1 MDENSS
7 GSLVVLGC
15 SATKFEIKG
24 TVPAVHLYDGPMY
37 RVLRTHLRSYRWPTK
52 LSLGILS
59 AKYGLIGSMAPV
71 RRYEQRMTSNRASK
85 LKEDVTATLREISAG
100 HQNIHFILG
109 KDYREAIDDSALRQ
123 SARVSYADGPIGM
136 KLHSFSQ
143 LLQGQP
149 RVART
154 VCAPAALSR
163 PLYFLPDWDD
173 FLDLNYDFKMDRFSA
188 VSRSEREEVHMIKLF
203 QPQRLCDGVLVSL
216 AQHLGTKGLLR
227 RVPIDDPYLLKP
239 RSVREHFGLA
249 ANQWAFGDCGAFS
262 YVNEDKPSITIEQAV
277 AVYDLYE
284 FDLGASVDHIPIEEI
299 VTEKGKRKLS
309 VDERKGRVRLTKR
322 NAEAFISLCRARGA
336 GFIPVGVIQ
345 GLDAA
350 SFGRQVLEYVEM
362 GYTHIGL
369 GGLVPR
375 QDAEIEEIVTEVSTK
390 INSLKDRPWIH
401 LLGVFRPKLQD
412 KFRALNVNSFDSAT
426 YFRKAWLRSEQNYL
440 GADGNWYSAIRVPP
454 TSDPRTLIRL
464 KESKLPEK
472 EIKERERKAIESLH
486 GYSNNSVSLKNCLA
500 ALLAYD
506 RLLDR
511 AEADRGDV
519 EHQYMKTLTARPW
532 EKCQCTVCRSIG
544 IHALVFRGYNRNK
557 RRGAHNTLRLYESL
571 LKQAGQRDDA

>member
-15 SATKFEIKG
+15 SATKFEVKG

-37 RVLRTHLRSYRWPTK
+37 RVLRSFLRSYRWPTK

-59 AKYGLIGSMAPV
+59 AKYGLIGSMALV
-71 RRYEQRMTSNRASK
+71 RHYDQRMTSERASK
-85 LKEDVTATLREISAG
+85 LKENVTSTLKELSVG
-100 HQNIHFILG
+100 HQNVHLVLG
-109 KDYREAIDDSALRQ
+109 KDYREAIDDSVLRQ
-123 SARVSYADGPIGM
+123 NARVSYADGPIGM

-143 LLQGQP
+143 LLQCQP
-149 RVART
+149 RMART
-154 VCAPAALSR
+154 VCAPEALSR

-173 FLDLNYDFKMDRFSA
+173 FLDVNYDFKTDQFSA
-188 VSRSEREEVHMIKLF
+188 ASRSEREEVHMIKLF

-249 ANQWAFGDCGAFS
+249 TDQWAFGDCGAFS

-299 VTEKGKRKLS
+299 VTKKGKRKLS
-309 VDERKGRVRLTKR
+309 IDERKSRVRLTKR

-350 SFGRQVLEYVEM
+350 SFGRQILEYIEM
-362 GYTHIGL
+362 GYTHIAL

-375 QDAEIEEIVTEVSTK
+375 QDAEIDEIVREVSSK
-390 INSLKDRPWIH
+390 ISALKDRPWIH

-426 YFRKAWLRSEQNYL
+426 YFRKAWLRSDQNYL
-440 GADGNWYSAIRVPP
+440 GADGHWYAALRVPP
-454 TSDPRTLIRL
+454 TSDPRTLVRL
-464 KESKLPEK
+464 KKSKLSED
-472 EIKERERKAIESLH
+472 EIKRRERAVIQSLH
-486 GYSNNSVSLKNCLA
+486 QYSNRRTSLKKCLA
-500 ALLAYD
+500 AIVDYD
-506 RLLDR
+506 QLLDR
-511 AEADRGDV
+511 ASS
-519 EHQYMKTLTARPW
+519 EHGNIEQQYARTLKERPW
-532 EKCQCTVCRSIG
+532 EKCPCKVCSAIG
-544 IHALVFRGYNRNK
+544 INAVIFRGYNRNK
-557 RRGAHNTLRLYESL
+557 RRGAHNTFHLYGFLGRNSEI
-571 LKQAGQRDDA
+571 D